1 MMAHFYFF
9 RTGCCYSHIGLCL
22 EESFFA
28 YISEL
33 LFVGGR
39 EGKREGEGENQP
51 SEGGNGL
58 QCNCQE
64 TKT

>member
-1 MMAHFYFF
+1 MARFYFL
-9 RTGCCYSHIGLCL
+9 RTGCCYSHW
-22 EESFFA
+22 SVFRRNFFA

-39 EGKREGEGENQP
+39 EGKREGEGEGERENQP

-58 QCNCQE
+58 QCNC
-64 TKT
+64 